1 MRFLFNISL
10 FFFTL
15 SVSYSQE
22 VKLNQYDKKNK
33 KTGSWIG
40 YHDNSNAKRYTG
52 QFLAGIP
59 KDVFHYYA
67 IEGHLSAIV
76 NFINDSI
83 SSSEMYFDNGNIMA
97 KGKFINKMKQGKWYT
112 YSRYGDLLNVFNFNA
127 GAMQGK
133 QYLYYPANTE
143 TNQVKLMEEY
153 NCEKGLKNGKW
164 KQYFKLGTIKS
175 EGFYEMGTKEGV
187 FTYYFLNGSVDT
199 KGLYRNNKKHGP
211 WLYYDGENKNMKK
224 ISYNNGKVI
233 ENKIKD

>member
-1 MRFLFNISL
+1 VRFLFNISL

-59 KDVFHYYA
+59 KDVFNYYA

-112 YSRYGDLLNVFNFNA
+112 YSRYGDLLNVFNFNV

>member
-83 SSSEMYFDNGNIMA
+83 SSGRIEHPGV
-97 KGKFINKMKQGKWYT
+97 
-112 YSRYGDLLNVFNFNA
+112 NV
-127 GAMQGK
+127 
-133 QYLYYPANTE
+133 P
-143 TNQVKLMEEY
+143 
-153 NCEKGLKNGKW
+153 
-164 KQYFKLGTIKS
+164 
-175 EGFYEMGTKEGV
+175 
-187 FTYYFLNGSVDT
+187 
-199 KGLYRNNKKHGP
+199 
-211 WLYYDGENKNMKK
+211 
-224 ISYNNGKVI
+224 
-233 ENKIKD
+233 